1 MSFANKLI
9 ELKESLERK
18 RASLLHTRTVD
29 SDFVGCSVYLFAF
42 EDESTPYEVAKR
54 SSSSSTTI
62 GVYYIRV
69 VLSVLL
75 SSTRSQ

>member
-29 SDFVGCSVYLFAF
+29 SAFGGCSVYLFAF

-54 SSSSSTTI
+54 SSSSTTI
-62 GVYYIRV
+62 GDYYIRV